1 MSIGIQDQNFGV
13 EYEFSGMYRKEAAE
27 VLARYFGTSVG
38 RDGGYYDKY
47 YARDAQGRKWTIMSD
62 ASVGGRRGE
71 SCELVTPICQYSD
84 IPTIQ
89 QLVRELKAAGSEVNS
104 SCGVHIHID
113 GRNHSAKSIRNLSL
127 IIASKEAP
135 MATALQIAPNRLAT
149 YCRPTDPQ
157 FAEWLKDNKEPSLSE
172 IKEQYYGN
180 RDHNRGQHYSDARY
194 HMLNLHSFFGEYHG
208 CNHTVEFRCF
218 NSTKHA
224 GKMKAYI
231 QFCLAVSSQAIRQ
244 TNARLKPMER
254 SNDAYVFRT
263 WLNRAKLIGDEYKT
277 CRHHMLAHLQG
288 DLVYH
293 DRANVRHRTARCAE
307 EMNTR
312 IRLSTAQT
320 SNPET
325 ASITELP
332 AAPSE
337 RPDIPSFTPS
347 EQTQSFIQALW
358 SQHTLTAEDR
368 NDIMEIYT
376 ADLNRTQRQE
386 IMRMYEQLNPE
397 RNITQA
403 QTQTTQRTRRVSGG
417 D

>member
-13 EYEFSGMYRKEAAE
+13 EYEFTGMRRKEAAE
-27 VLARYFGTSVG
+27 VLAHHFGTSVVY
-38 RDGGYYDKY
+38 DGGYYDKH

-71 SCELVTPICQYSD
+71 SCELVTPVCKYED
-84 IPTIQ
+84 ISTIQ
-89 QLVRELKAAGSEVNS
+89 QLVRELKAAGSEINS
-104 SCGVHIHID
+104 SCGIHIHID
-113 GRNHSAKSIRNLSL
+113 GRNHDAKSIRNLSL

-135 MATALQIAPNRLAT
+135 MATALQIAPQRLST

-157 FAEWLKDNKEPSLSE
+157 FAEWLENHKEPSLSE

-180 RDHNRGQHYSDARY
+180 CNNNRGQHYSNARY
-194 HMLNLHSFFGEYHG
+194 RMLNLHSFFGEYHG

-218 NSTKHA
+218 NATKHA

-277 CRHHMLAHLQG
+277 CRQHMLAHLQG

-293 DRANVRHRTARCAE
+293 DRANVRHRTARFAE
-307 EMNTR
+307 ELNAR

-332 AAPSE
+332 TAPSE
-337 RPDIPSFTPS
+337 RPDVPSFSPN

-358 SQHTLTAEDR
+358 SQHLLSAEDR
-368 NDIMEIYT
+368 NDIMET
-376 ADLNRTQRQE
+376 FTQGLNHRQTQE
-386 IMRMYEQLNPE
+386 IMRMYEQSNPE

-403 QTQTTQRTRRVSGG
+403 QTQTTQRTRRAANGG
-417 D
+417 

>member
-13 EYEFSGMYRKEAAE
+13 EYEFSGMYRKEAAAVIAE
-27 VLARYFGTSVG
+27 HFGTTVEYE
-38 RDGGYYDKY
+38 GGYYNKY
-47 YARDAQGRKWTIMSD
+47 YAKDPQGRKWTIMSD

-71 SCELVTPICQYSD
+71 SCELVTPVCQYQD

-89 QLVRELKAAGSEVNS
+89 QLVRELKRAGSEVNS
-104 SCGVHIHID
+104 SCGIHIHVD
-113 GRNHSAKSIRNLSL
+113 GSNHNAKSIRNLSL

-135 MATALQIAPNRLAT
+135 MTTSLQIDPRRQAN
-149 YCRPTDPQ
+149 YCRPTEQ
-157 FAEWLKDNKEPSLSE
+157 RFAEWLDTHKKPTLSE
-172 IKEQYYGN
+172 IKEQYYGGYHHR
-180 RDHNRGQHYSDARY
+180 RDQHYSDARY
-194 HMLNLHSFFGEYHG
+194 HMLNLHSFFGEYQG

-231 QFCLAVSSQAIRQ
+231 QFCLAVSSQAIKQ
-244 TNARLKPMER
+244 TDALFKPMDR

-263 WLNRAKLIGDEYKT
+263 WLNRAGLIGDEYKT
-277 CRHHMLAHLQG
+277 CRTHMLANLQG

-293 DRANVRHRTARCAE
+293 DRANVRHRTARFAE

-325 ASITELP
+325 ASIAELP
-332 AAPSE
+332 TAPSE
-337 RPDIPSFTPS
+337 RPDIPSFSIS
-347 EQTQSFIQALW
+347 EQTQSFIQTLYN
-358 SQHTLTAEDR
+358 QHSLIAEDM
-368 NDIMEIYT
+368 NEIMEIYT
-376 ADLNRTQRQE
+376 HNLNRIQRQE

-397 RNITQA
+397 RSITQA
-403 QTQTTQRTRRVSGG
+403 QTQTTQRTRRASGG